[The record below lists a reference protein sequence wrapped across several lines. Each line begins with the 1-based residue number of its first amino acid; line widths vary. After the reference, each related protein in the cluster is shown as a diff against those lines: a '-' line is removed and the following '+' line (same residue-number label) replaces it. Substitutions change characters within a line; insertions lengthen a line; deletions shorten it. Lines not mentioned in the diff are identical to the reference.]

1 MSRPNL
7 KRLFANNKLKAGHS
21 LFEFSTPGIG
31 QILGTT
37 GIDFVFVDMEHS
49 GFGISE
55 LKKLVT
61 SLRAAD
67 LPALVRPPSKSYH
80 HIARVLDVGA
90 DGLLLPMV
98 GNADEARTIVQH
110 ANYPPRGHRGIALG
124 IAHDGYRARSPH
136 AALQSANRRVGIATL
151 IETVEGVQNV
161 DEIAAVDGVDCI
173 WLGHFDLSASLGIP
187 GEFDHPDFQ
196 RAERKIRQAARK
208 HGKALGFLVVS
219 SKQGIDRFRKGY
231 DVICH
236 QTDIGLYQQ
245 TLTADIEDLR
255 IGCSRS
261 KGRNKS

>member
-98 GNADEARTIVQH
+98 
-110 ANYPPRGHRGIALG
+110 
-124 IAHDGYRARSPH
+124 
-136 AALQSANRRVGIATL
+136 
-151 IETVEGVQNV
+151 
-161 DEIAAVDGVDCI
+161 
-173 WLGHFDLSASLGIP
+173 
-187 GEFDHPDFQ
+187 
-196 RAERKIRQAARK
+196 
-208 HGKALGFLVVS
+208 
-219 SKQGIDRFRKGY
+219 
-231 DVICH
+231 
-236 QTDIGLYQQ
+236 
-245 TLTADIEDLR
+245 
-255 IGCSRS
+255 
-261 KGRNKS
+261 

>member
-1 MSRPNL
+1 MPRPNL
-7 KRLFANNKLKAGHS
+7 KRLLASDKLKAGHS

-31 QILGTT
+31 QILGAA

-49 GFGISE
+49 GFGITE
-55 LKKLVT
+55 LKQLIT
-61 SLRAAD
+61 SLRAAN
-67 LPALVRPPSKSYH
+67 LPSLVRPPSKSYH

-98 GNADEARTIVQH
+98 ATADEARQIVLN
-110 ANYPPRGHRGIALG
+110 ANYPPLGQRGIALG
-124 IAHDGYRARSPH
+124 IAHDGYHPQTPH
-136 AALQSANRRVGIATL
+136 KALQSANRRIGIAAL

-196 RAERKIRQAARK
+196 QSERKIRKAARK

-219 SKQGIDRFRKGY
+219 PEQGIDRFQKGY

-236 QTDIGLYQQ
+236 QTDIGLYRQ
-245 TLTADIEDLR
+245 TLATDIENLR
-255 IGCSRS
+255 TGCSRS
-261 KGRNKS
+261 RGRKKQ